1 MLIMRP
7 TSVIPWRQTL
17 VDGLRARRAPFPRGR
32 CPRLRHNASADM
44 KRPLGACCFVAAG
57 LLVILVQ
64 DVTAQTK
71 RTGIG
76 STSCAQFAAL
86 YRESPGDTETV
97 FYSWAMGVMSGMN
110 ISLRE
115 ERADLRPHNFGSDA
129 QKGYIRRFCEER
141 PSELYVEA
149 VRDLYATLR
158 RKQSLPPWQL
168 SRQRNK

>member
-1 MLIMRP
+1 
-7 TSVIPWRQTL
+7 VKQ
-17 VDGLRARRAPFPRGR
+17 
-32 CPRLRHNASADM
+32 NAGIDM
-44 KRPLGACCFVAAG
+44 KRPLGACCLVAASI
-57 LLVILVQ
+57 LVILVQ

-76 STSCAQFAAL
+76 STSCAQFIAL
-86 YRESPGDTETV
+86 YRESPEDTETV

-115 ERADLRPHNFGSDA
+115 ERANLRPHNFGVDA
-129 QKGYIRRFCEER
+129 QKGYILGFCEDR
-141 PSELYVEA
+141 PSALYVEA